1 MKEYFQ
7 IDFACGFILTAAR
20 ILITEVSISPFSQC
34 SDLSQ
39 TDRRTDGQ
47 MKLVQQNVALCIKV
61 H

>member
-34 SDLSQ
+34 SDLIQ
-39 TDRRTDGQ
+39 TDRRTDGHWTDEIGPA
-47 MKLVQQNVALCIKV
+47 KCGTV